1 LGLALLA
8 LAVAGAGAGSDG
20 APATAAEA
28 VSLGLRA
35 FEARDFA
42 RALSAFERAITLAPS
57 SPVPRY
63 DAAATLFALKR
74 YDESLARYQEARD
87 RASGAL
93 RAKIDFALGN
103 TALGLGDV
111 EAAIGHYDDCLASR
125 AWGAGVSEVRSDAEI
140 NRRFAVDLAK
150 RVPRPADDPEGKK
163 PPGTEPKK
171 RPPRDAAKGQGPSG
185 PEPEL
190 PEPDESS
197 SAPGGPRGPGGAG
210 GTGSQTPRAG
220 SPEARLAAALE
231 DIRAARRRRLAEAPP
246 TPPAQDN
253 QKNW

>member
-8 LAVAGAGAGSDG
+8 LAGAGAGAGSDG
-20 APATAAEA
+20 IPATAGEA
-28 VSLGLRA
+28 VSQGLRA
-35 FEARDFA
+35 FEAGDLD
-42 RALSAFERAITLAPS
+42 RALAAFDRAITLAPA

-63 DAAATLFALKR
+63 DAAATLFQLKR

-93 RAKIDFALGN
+93 REKIDFALGN

-125 AWGAGVSEVRSDAEI
+125 AWGAGVSETRRDAEI

-150 RVPRPADDPEGKK
+150 RVPRPPDDSEGKK
-163 PPGTEPKK
+163 PLGAEPKK
-171 RPPRDAAKGQGPSG
+171 RSPRDAAKGRDPSG
-185 PEPEL
+185 SEPQL

-197 SAPGGPRGPGGAG
+197 SASGGPRGPGGAG
-210 GTGSQTPRAG
+210 GTGSKTPRAG
-220 SPEARLAAALE
+220 SPEARLAAALQ
-231 DIRAARRRRLAEAPP
+231 DIRAARRRRLADAPP
-246 TPPAQDN
+246 TPTAAEN